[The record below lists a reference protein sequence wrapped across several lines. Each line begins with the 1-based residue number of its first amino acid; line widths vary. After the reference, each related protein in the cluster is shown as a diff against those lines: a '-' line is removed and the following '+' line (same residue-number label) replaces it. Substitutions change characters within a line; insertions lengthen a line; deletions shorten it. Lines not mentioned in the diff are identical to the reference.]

1 MAMIISNEAL
11 VPNIYVMKVKGN
23 YRGRMGQ
30 FYMLRSGM
38 SYPLLPRPISIYDI
52 GEEYIAFLY
61 RVVGEGTRLLS
72 LLKPGQELQLE
83 GPFGNGFPQ
92 VEGSLALIGGGMGTA
107 PLLLAAKYYP
117 DADVYLGFAQ
127 QAFGV
132 EAFQAVTAS
141 VQVKVGGSILEQ
153 VDPSCYTHMF
163 SCGPTPMLQAL
174 ALQTLGTSARLYIS
188 TERHMAC
195 GIGACLGC
203 TISTPKGNRRVC
215 KEGPVFPVEEVE
227 FDDLHGV

>member
-1 MAMIISNEAL
+1 MANVISNVAL
-11 VPNIYVMKVKGN
+11 VPGIYMMKIEGTFKGE
-23 YRGRMGQ
+23 MGQ
-30 FYMLRSGM
+30 FYMLRSGTG
-38 SYPLLPRPISIYDI
+38 YPLLPRPISIYDI
-52 GEEYIAFLY
+52 GDEDISFLY
-61 RVVGEGTRLLS
+61 RVVGEGTHLFSQLQS
-72 LLKPGQELQLE
+72 GQEIQLE

-107 PLLLAAKYYP
+107 PLLLAAKHYP
-117 DADVYLGFAQ
+117 HAHVYLGFAL

-132 EAFQAVTAS
+132 DAFEAVAAS
-141 VQVKVGGSILEQ
+141 VQVRVGGSIVEK
-153 VDPSCYTHMF
+153 VDPHLYANMF

-174 ALQTLGTSARLYIS
+174 AEKTEGSSSRLYIS

-203 TISTPKGNRRVC
+203 TMHTRGGNKRVC
-215 KEGPVFPVEEVE
+215 KEGPVFPVEEVD

>member
-1 MAMIISNEAL
+1 MANVISNVAL
-11 VPNIYVMKVKGN
+11 VPGIYVMKIEGN
-23 YRGRMGQ
+23 FRGRMGQ
-30 FYMLRSGM
+30 FYMLRSGRN
-38 SYPLLPRPISIYDI
+38 YPLLPRPISIYDI
-52 GEEYIAFLY
+52 GEDYISFLY
-61 RVVGEGTRLLS
+61 RVVGEGTS
-72 LLKPGQELQLE
+72 LFSQLQPGQEIQLE

-92 VEGSLALIGGGMGTA
+92 VEGSLALVGGGMGTA
-107 PLLLAAKYYP
+107 PLLLAAKHYP
-117 DADVYLGFAQ
+117 HAHVYLGFVQ

-132 EAFQAVTAS
+132 EAFEAVAAS
-141 VQVKVGGSILEQ
+141 VQVKVGGSIIEQ
-153 VDPSCYTHMF
+153 VDPAHYVNMF

-174 ALQTLGTSARLYIS
+174 AMKTEGTSSRLYIS

-203 TISTPKGNRRVC
+203 TMRTREGNRRVC

>member
-1 MAMIISNEAL
+1 MANVISNVAL
-11 VPNIYVMKVKGN
+11 VPGIYVMKIEGKFKGN
-23 YRGRMGQ
+23 MGQ
-30 FYMLRSGM
+30 FYMLRSGTG
-38 SYPLLPRPISIYDI
+38 YPLLPRPISIYDI
-52 GEEYIAFLY
+52 GEESISFLY
-61 RVVGEGTRLLS
+61 RVVGEGTNLFSQLQ
-72 LLKPGQELQLE
+72 PGQEIQLE

-117 DADVYLGFAQ
+117 YAHVYLGFAQ

-132 EAFQAVTAS
+132 EAFKAVAAS
-141 VQVKVGGSILEQ
+141 VQVKVGGSIVEQ
-153 VDPSCYTHMF
+153 IDPTLYANMF

-174 ALQTLGTSARLYIS
+174 AMKTVDTSSRLYIS

-203 TISTPKGNRRVC
+203 TMRTRGGNRRVC

>member
-1 MAMIISNEAL
+1 MANIISNVAL
-11 VPNIYVMKVKGN
+11 VPGIYVMKIEGKFKGK
-23 YRGRMGQ
+23 MGQ
-30 FYMLRSGM
+30 FYMLRSGTG
-38 SYPLLPRPISIYDI
+38 YPLLPRPISIYDI
-52 GEEYIAFLY
+52 GEESISFLY
-61 RVVGEGTRLLS
+61 RVVGEGTKLFSQLQ
-72 LLKPGQELQLE
+72 PGQEIQLE

-117 DADVYLGFAQ
+117 QAHVYLGFAQ

-132 EAFQAVTAS
+132 EAFEAAAAS
-141 VQVKVGGSILEQ
+141 VQVKVGGSIVEE
-153 VDPSCYTHMF
+153 VDPALYANMF

-174 ALQTLGTSARLYIS
+174 ALKTAGTSSRLYIS

-203 TISTPKGNRRVC
+203 TMRTRGGNRRVC

>member
-1 MAMIISNEAL
+1 MANVISNVAL
-11 VPNIYVMKVKGN
+11 VPGIYVMKIEGTFKGE
-23 YRGRMGQ
+23 MGQ
-30 FYMLRSGM
+30 FYMLRTRTG
-38 SYPLLPRPISIYDI
+38 YPLLPRPISIYDI
-52 GEEYIAFLY
+52 GEEDISFLY
-61 RVVGEGTRLLS
+61 RVVGEGTSLFSRLQ
-72 LLKPGQELQLE
+72 PGQEVQLE

-107 PLLLAAKYYP
+107 PLLLAAKHYP
-117 DADVYLGFAQ
+117 HAHVYLGFAQ

-132 EAFQAVTAS
+132 EAFDAVAAS
-141 VQVKVGGSILEQ
+141 VHVRVGGSIVEK
-153 VDPSCYTHMF
+153 VDPHLYVNLF

-174 ALQTLGTSARLYIS
+174 AVKAAGSPSRLYIS

-203 TISTPKGNRRVC
+203 TMHTRGGNKRVC
-215 KEGPVFPVEEVE
+215 KEGPVFPIEEVD

>member
-1 MAMIISNEAL
+1 MANVISNVAL
-11 VPNIYVMKVKGN
+11 VPDIYVMKIEGKFKGK
-23 YRGRMGQ
+23 MGQ
-30 FYMLRSGM
+30 FYMLRSGNG
-38 SYPLLPRPISIYDI
+38 YPLLPRPISIYDI
-52 GEEYIAFLY
+52 GEESISFLY
-61 RVVGEGTRLLS
+61 RVVGEGTNLFSQLQ
-72 LLKPGQELQLE
+72 PGQEIQLE

-117 DADVYLGFAQ
+117 HADVYLGFAQ

-132 EAFQAVTAS
+132 EAFEAAAAS
-141 VQVKVGGSILEQ
+141 VQVKVGGSIVEQ
-153 VDPSCYTHMF
+153 VDPARYANMF

-174 ALQTLGTSARLYIS
+174 ALKTAGTASRLYIS

-203 TISTPKGNRRVC
+203 TMRTREGNRRVC

-227 FDDLHGV
+227 FDDLHGM

>member
-1 MAMIISNEAL
+1 MANVISNVAL
-11 VPNIYVMKVKGN
+11 VPGIYVMKIEGN
-23 YRGRMGQ
+23 FRGRMGQ

-38 SYPLLPRPISIYDI
+38 NYPLLPRPISIYDI
-52 GEEYIAFLY
+52 GEDHISFLY
-61 RVVGEGTRLLS
+61 RVVGEGTS
-72 LLKPGQELQLE
+72 LFSQLQPGHEIQLE

-92 VEGSLALIGGGMGTA
+92 VEGSLALVGGGMGTA
-107 PLLLAAKYYP
+107 PLLLAAKHYP
-117 DADVYLGFAQ
+117 HAHVYLGFAQ

-132 EAFQAVTAS
+132 EAFEAVAAA
-141 VQVKVGGSILEQ
+141 VQVKVGGSIIEQ
-153 VDPSCYTHMF
+153 VDPARYVNMF

-174 ALQTLGTSARLYIS
+174 AIKTEGTPSRLYIS

-203 TISTPKGNRRVC
+203 TMRTREGNRRVC
-215 KEGPVFPVEEVE
+215 KEGPVFPIEEVE

>member
-11 VPNIYVMKVKGN
+11 APQIYVMKVQGDYNGK
-23 YRGRMGQ
+23 MGQ

-52 GEEYIAFLY
+52 GEHDISFLY
-61 RVVGEGTRLLS
+61 RVVGEGTQQLSKLL
-72 LLKPGQELQLE
+72 PGQEILLE

-92 VEGSLALIGGGMGTA
+92 VEGSLSLIGGGMGTA
-107 PLLLAAKYYP
+107 PLLLAAKHYP
-117 DADVYLGFAQ
+117 HAHVYLGFAEQ
-127 QAFGV
+127 SFGV
-132 EAFQAVTAS
+132 EAFQAVAAS
-141 VQVKVGGSILEQ
+141 VQVKVGGSIVEL
-153 VDPSCYTHMF
+153 VNPAHYKYMF

-174 ALQTLGTSARLYIS
+174 ALQTVGTSSRLYIS

-203 TISTPKGNRRVC
+203 TIRTRTGNRRVC

-227 FDDLHGV
+227 FDDLHGM